1 MAAAM
6 LATSCNNDDEI
17 KKDGENTVSTPETTS
32 IPFAI
37 KVDMSSQL
45 SKIGFADNTTQVNV
59 FFEDDDVNNLK
70 LCIYSNEKSNPM
82 LGKYHYG
89 DLTLT
94 DKNGIFEGNLELCP
108 QMGMAPEDGEEL
120 IAFIQPSVQSS
131 ISFSN
136 TSLED
141 VMKNSVHQYRGLF
154 KFDGSTPIAN
164 PEEQNDQYFVPIPQF
179 DENHLPIVKLTD
191 TNTYFEFEFP
201 DEDIIYIGYTDDLG
215 SGQEYDGEY
224 TSYTEYDISS
234 NHKLY
239 LAVDAES
246 YIKYNRYRLKVRN
259 ADNRDNNSVIYSKLL
274 SDMTPGVIYSV
285 TRPQQN

>member
-1 MAAAM
+1 MMAAAM

-17 KKDGENTVSTPETTS
+17 KKDGENTVSKPETTS

-164 PEEQNDQYFVPIPQF
+164 PEEQNDQNFVPIPQF

-201 DEDIIYIGYTDDLG
+201 NEDNIYISWTLSIG
-215 SGQEYDGEY
+215 SSEIALSNEPH
-224 TSYTEYDISS
+224 SISS
-234 NHKLY
+234 NHKLF
-239 LAVDAES
+239 LAVDTEQS
-246 YIKYNRYRLKVRN
+246 IKSNRFRLLVRN
-259 ADNRDNNSVIYSKLL
+259 ADNEEESSIIYSKLL

>member
-1 MAAAM
+1 
-6 LATSCNNDDEI
+6 
-17 KKDGENTVSTPETTS
+17 
-32 IPFAI
+32 
-37 KVDMSSQL
+37 
-45 SKIGFADNTTQVNV
+45 
-59 FFEDDDVNNLK
+59 
-70 LCIYSNEKSNPM
+70 M

-131 ISFSN
+131 IQFSN

-201 DEDIIYIGYTDDLG
+201 NENNIYISWTLSIG
-215 SGQEYDGEY
+215 SSEIALSNEPH
-224 TSYTEYDISS
+224 SISS
-234 NHKLY
+234 NHKLF
-239 LAVDAES
+239 LAVDTEQS
-246 YIKYNRYRLKVRN
+246 IKSNRFRLLVRN
-259 ADNRDNNSVIYSKLL
+259 ADNEEESSIIYSKLL

-285 TRPQQN
+285 TRPQKN